1 MAKRILRRIV
11 KVVAVV
17 AGVVFLFDNSLSG
30 RAFLVLLAS
39 IATLG
44 VCLIVWLIFGLDEKT
59 ESQANKPQSDSEETL
74 N

>member
-44 VCLIVWLIFGLDEKT
+44 ACLIVWLIFDLDEKS
-59 ESQANKPQSDSEETL
+59 ESKADEPQE
-74 N
+74 